1 MSNTLSTNYFA
12 AASITSSNN
21 TRISESL
28 SRKVHRKS
36 VGGQHWMIQLDSKA
50 LDRTELGELYSFL
63 VKQQGSFANFF
74 VIPPIYSS
82 TASTNASGTPTVTA
96 TFAAGQSQVRSQGG
110 SGSLKAGDYIKFS
123 NHDKVY
129 MLTADVDQDAS
140 SEDYLDI
147 APPLTTAIT
156 NSTTVTYNDVP
167 FKVYLTNDMT
177 AFKTGT
183 DGTSTISITVREDI

>member
-1 MSNTLSTNYFA
+1 MSNTLSTNFFA
-12 AASITSSNN
+12 SASITSSNT
-21 TRISESL
+21 TRISESM
-28 SRKVHRKS
+28 SRKVHRRS
-36 VGGQHWMIQLDSKA
+36 VGGQHWMITLDSKN
-50 LDRTELGELYSFL
+50 LDRSELGQLYAFL

-156 NSTTVTYNDVP
+156 NSTTVIYNNVP
-167 FKVYLTNDMT
+167 FKVYLTNDRT
-177 AFKTGT
+177 AFKTNT
-183 DGTSTISITVREDI
+183 DGTSRIQITVREDI